1 MKRWPP
7 EMPENKENQLVVLT
21 GASGGI
27 GRAIAE
33 KLNSQ
38 GARLILVGRNEQ
50 KLTALV
56 TKLVNDQHKVL
67 VADIGKADGRER
79 LKHYCES
86 LGPDGI
92 NLLINCAGVN
102 ELALFDEQ
110 SQQAISDTININL
123 ISPMLICQ
131 DLLPMLKQ
139 SGTAQ
144 IINIGSTFGSIG
156 FPGFSAYCASK
167 FGLRGFTE
175 SLRRELADSGVQV
188 SYIAPRATHTD
199 LNSENLVAMNN
210 QLGTT
215 MDKPSAVADQVVR
228 TINERSR
235 LDSYMGWPEKLF
247 VKVNA
252 LLPSLVDSS
261 LRKQLPII
269 RRFAKHE
276 L

>member
-1 MKRWPP
+1 
-7 EMPENKENQLVVLT
+7 MPENRENQLVVLT

-33 KLNSQ
+33 KLSSQ
-38 GARLILVGRNEQ
+38 GARLVLVGRNEQ
-50 KLTALV
+50 KLTALLD
-56 TKLVNDQHKVL
+56 TLANEQHKVL

-139 SGTAQ
+139 SGKAQ

-188 SYIAPRATHTD
+188 SYIAPRATHTNF
-199 LNSENLVAMNN
+199 NSENLVAMNN
-210 QLGTT
+210 QLGTA

-235 LDSYMGWPEKLF
+235 LDRYMGWPEKLF